1 MNTIKRRCRFL
12 TTTIFM
18 LTIYAI
24 GTQQLKAHS
33 NKSSNL
39 DEVIQLLARN
49 YGSIN
54 FVYNTKAFK
63 EVVVSDFSPTN
74 NGIENELHQLQQLV
88 PLSYIKKRFT
98 IALKLNKEIEQ
109 ERIITGTVTD
119 SDNLPIPGAS
129 VFVQDTNIG
138 TATDFEGNFTLEVP
152 EDARSLS
159 VTYMGYKKQIVNI
172 ENRTEIDII
181 LQTDAASLEE
191 VVLVGYGQT
200 SRETLV
206 DAVSKVDAEQIQQRP
221 IADVSAGLQG
231 LSPGLNVTQSSG
243 DPAAKPR
250 INIRGFT
257 SINGG
262 EPLVII
268 DGVEGDINNLNPND
282 IESIS
287 VLKDAGASAIYGAR
301 GAFGV
306 VLISTKNPKTG
317 NLMVSVD
324 ATTAWNSPT
333 VNTDFLTDP
342 YKAVMLVDESFRTAV
357 GRSYTGYNEE
367 DYQNIYEVSQD
378 PSLARVETDIRN
390 GREQYI
396 YYGHTDWWN
405 YFFRDSYP
413 TQIYNVSVSGG
424 SDKIKGFFSYRN
436 YNSEGILKVQDDHY
450 KIYNL
455 RGKLEMK
462 INDWISFTNNMQ
474 YNSSNDLK
482 HGGSQYGWGDQFNGN
497 IYVHGLPSYMPQ
509 NPDGTATW
517 RTELNNYTI
526 GDGAYASLLYGKAKQ
541 ETEEGEFSNIAT
553 LKLNPVKGLDVT
565 ASYAYRRTNYNR
577 YRRSVNIPYSIY
589 PGEVN
594 TMGTDQLTEYNTR
607 FKYDAF
613 NIYGDYHHQ
622 IGDHSLKATLGFNQE
637 SFYNKSTTAS
647 KQNSISDDLNS
658 LGLATSNP
666 EALGSAAE
674 WALQGVFYRLSYDYK
689 DKYLLEVN
697 GRYDGTSRFPEEE
710 RWGFFPSVSGGWLIN
725 KENFFSSLT
734 DTFNLVKLRASY
746 GSLGNQEVA
755 NYAYIPTLRKNID
768 GNFALNGRT
777 LDYIA
782 APGLNPREIS
792 WEEVKTF
799 DVGTDIAL
807 FNNDVN
813 ITFDWF
819 QRNTKGMLTQGA
831 TLPSVLGTGSPQE
844 NAADLRTRGFELS
857 IGYHHSFEV
866 AKSPLNFGIE
876 GNLSNSV
883 TEITKFDNPNNSLL
897 DYYEGMTIGE
907 LWGYH
912 VDGLF
917 QTQDEITGHADQTR
931 VSNRIIANGGLQ
943 LGDVRYVDLNG
954 DGVIDEGENTLQD
967 SGDRRKIGNT
977 APQYLYSFRVNAA
990 WKGFDVSA
998 FFQGVGKQDWYPN
1011 GDSRIFWA
1019 MYNRP
1024 YDTFIRKDLVNN
1036 IWSPDNREAY
1046 FPRLFGYIAL
1056 SDSDALG
1063 AVNDRYLQ
1071 SVAYL
1076 RLKNLSLGYTIP
1088 KRITEKFNI
1097 SKFRIYFSGENLFT
1111 FTSLTDYIDPE
1122 AASNSVNLNQ
1132 PSTSANRSTA
1142 QTVPFNETYSVGLSL
1157 QF

>member
-317 NLMVSVD
+317 NLTLSVD

-367 DYQNIYEVSQD
+367 DYQNIY
-378 PSLARVETDIRN
+378 
-390 GREQYI
+390 
-396 YYGHTDWWN
+396 
-405 YFFRDSYP
+405 
-413 TQIYNVSVSGG
+413 
-424 SDKIKGFFSYRN
+424 
-436 YNSEGILKVQDDHY
+436 
-450 KIYNL
+450 
-455 RGKLEMK
+455 
-462 INDWISFTNNMQ
+462 
-474 YNSSNDLK
+474 
-482 HGGSQYGWGDQFNGN
+482 
-497 IYVHGLPSYMPQ
+497 
-509 NPDGTATW
+509 
-517 RTELNNYTI
+517 
-526 GDGAYASLLYGKAKQ
+526 
-541 ETEEGEFSNIAT
+541 
-553 LKLNPVKGLDVT
+553 
-565 ASYAYRRTNYNR
+565 
-577 YRRSVNIPYSIY
+577 
-589 PGEVN
+589 
-594 TMGTDQLTEYNTR
+594 
-607 FKYDAF
+607 
-613 NIYGDYHHQ
+613 
-622 IGDHSLKATLGFNQE
+622 
-637 SFYNKSTTAS
+637 
-647 KQNSISDDLNS
+647 
-658 LGLATSNP
+658 
-666 EALGSAAE
+666 
-674 WALQGVFYRLSYDYK
+674 
-689 DKYLLEVN
+689 
-697 GRYDGTSRFPEEE
+697 
-710 RWGFFPSVSGGWLIN
+710 
-725 KENFFSSLT
+725 
-734 DTFNLVKLRASY
+734 
-746 GSLGNQEVA
+746 
-755 NYAYIPTLRKNID
+755 
-768 GNFALNGRT
+768 
-777 LDYIA
+777 
-782 APGLNPREIS
+782 
-792 WEEVKTF
+792 
-799 DVGTDIAL
+799 
-807 FNNDVN
+807 
-813 ITFDWF
+813 
-819 QRNTKGMLTQGA
+819 
-831 TLPSVLGTGSPQE
+831 
-844 NAADLRTRGFELS
+844 
-857 IGYHHSFEV
+857 
-866 AKSPLNFGIE
+866 
-876 GNLSNSV
+876 
-883 TEITKFDNPNNSLL
+883 
-897 DYYEGMTIGE
+897 
-907 LWGYH
+907 
-912 VDGLF
+912 
-917 QTQDEITGHADQTR
+917 
-931 VSNRIIANGGLQ
+931 
-943 LGDVRYVDLNG
+943 
-954 DGVIDEGENTLQD
+954 
-967 SGDRRKIGNT
+967 
-977 APQYLYSFRVNAA
+977 
-990 WKGFDVSA
+990 
-998 FFQGVGKQDWYPN
+998 
-1011 GDSRIFWA
+1011 
-1019 MYNRP
+1019 
-1024 YDTFIRKDLVNN
+1024 
-1036 IWSPDNREAY
+1036 
-1046 FPRLFGYIAL
+1046 
-1056 SDSDALG
+1056 
-1063 AVNDRYLQ
+1063 
-1071 SVAYL
+1071 
-1076 RLKNLSLGYTIP
+1076 
-1088 KRITEKFNI
+1088 
-1097 SKFRIYFSGENLFT
+1097 
-1111 FTSLTDYIDPE
+1111 
-1122 AASNSVNLNQ
+1122 
-1132 PSTSANRSTA
+1132 
-1142 QTVPFNETYSVGLSL
+1142 
-1157 QF
+1157 